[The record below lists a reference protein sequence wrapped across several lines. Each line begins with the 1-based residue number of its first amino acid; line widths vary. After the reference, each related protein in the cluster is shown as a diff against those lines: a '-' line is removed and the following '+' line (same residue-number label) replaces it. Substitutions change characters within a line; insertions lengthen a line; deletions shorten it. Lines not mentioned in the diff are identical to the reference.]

1 MPSPEQAAKEP
12 DTKNILAVKMRDH
25 MMKVKKKMEE
35 RKNSDQAKIQAAATD
50 VKVQES
56 FSPSKDKK
64 IMMMPPSH
72 SVKLE

>member
-1 MPSPEQAAKEP
+1 
-12 DTKNILAVKMRDH
+12 MRDH

-35 RKNSDQAKIQAAATD
+35 RKNADQAKIQAAATD
-50 VKVQES
+50 VKIQES